1 MSKVLLPAQ
10 LRDYNGP
17 LLLDTHIWIWY
28 LEGASQQ
35 LSRPVSSLIERSG
48 KASRL
53 LVSDISYWEVAVKA
67 AKGKLTLS
75 VDAGVWL
82 SRASAAPG
90 IRFLPIDRDVLLL
103 STRLAGTARNDPAD
117 RMLIATAQLNNVP
130 LVTAD
135 KLVIDYAKSN
145 PGTPVIDAR
154 S

>member
-1 MSKVLLPAQ
+1 MLAQ
-10 LRDYNGP
+10 HLRDYDGP

-28 LEGASQQ
+28 LDGASQQ
-35 LSRPVSSLIERSG
+35 LGLPVTSLIERSG
-48 KASRL
+48 TASRL
-53 LVSDISYWEVAVKA
+53 LVSDISYWEVGVKA
-67 AKGKLTLS
+67 AKEKLTLS

-103 STRLAGTARNDPAD
+103 SNRLAGTAHNDPAD

-135 KLVIDYAKSN
+135 KLVIEYAKSN

-154 S
+154 R